1 MPNNI
6 LIYAIGNPSRG
17 DDGFG
22 PAVLKEIKKSN
33 LPAIDYQVNY
43 QLNIED
49 AELFS
54 RYQLII
60 IIDAA
65 KTSGG
70 LQLKELQAEDK
81 DPFSTHALNPR
92 QVLALSQN
100 LYQKQF
106 RCYTLTTSGYNWD
119 LGCEMS
125 KSVQKD
131 ISLANFLILDFIKK
145 EMKTTFNQWMLS

>member
-1 MPNNI
+1 MPNTKNNI
-6 LIYAIGNPSRG
+6 LIYAIGNPARG

-22 PAVLKEIKKSN
+22 PAVLEQLKLKN
-33 LPAIDYQVNY
+33 LKHADFQVNY

-54 RYQLII
+54 RYQLVI

-81 DPFSTHALNPR
+81 DPFSTHALTPR

-106 RCYTLTTSGYNWD
+106 RCYILTTSGYNWD
-119 LGCEMS
+119 LGCEIS
-125 KSVQKD
+125 ESVEKD
-131 ISLANFLILDFIKK
+131 ISLAIFLILDFIKK
-145 EMKTTFNQWMLS
+145 ELKTTFNQ